1 MLARPSPAACAR
13 DTLPTILVAVSTADT
28 PFSLPRAI
36 ASVGCWRLQAQGL
49 DDLDQLYAKGSGLRW
64 GAGGEEGG
72 VAGAERWWQS
82 QAKVGAIAAM
92 ALVASLRRPP
102 RLTRYT
108 SDPLRLTRGQ
118 PMSRPSHPLL
128 APCSGVVVTYSGF
141 LPAGLVL
148 DRNSGTISGTPCAAV
163 DGVAFR
169 IVAASPAGSSTYNL
183 AITVVVAETETG
195 GGGGGGGGGGSNG

>member
-1 MLARPSPAACAR
+1 
-13 DTLPTILVAVSTADT
+13 
-28 PFSLPRAI
+28 
-36 ASVGCWRLQAQGL
+36 
-49 DDLDQLYAKGSGLRW
+49 
-64 GAGGEEGG
+64 
-72 VAGAERWWQS
+72 
-82 QAKVGAIAAM
+82 M

-118 PMSRPSHPLL
+118 PMRSPSHPLL

-148 DRNSGTISGTPCAAV
+148 DRNSGTISGTPCAVVAE
-163 DGVAFR
+163 VAFR

-183 AITVVVAETETG
+183 AITVVAERN
-195 GGGGGGGGGGSNG
+195 GGGGGGSSSSSNNGSDG